1 MKKYKFSDV
10 EQSDDVNSL
19 ILSPLPVWTGYKASD
34 PLKVLTR
41 KNDVYIDIGSG
52 NAKEAFELLY
62 SALFISA
69 LVFMVLIL
77 SLYFLLEARFNLL
90 TTFLGVYSVWL
101 FVALI
106 FIFYVIYSHFKYGKE
121 NMQTRFNRQRREVA
135 WVDEKKQLHRVPWE
149 SFKAWVSSAST
160 IGDSVAYRSSLFGMG
175 PPAPDDPHGFLGV
188 WRMPCGTE
196 LAGIMQWECIR
207 SFMELGPD
215 HIPDVDMT
223 QRDATLHYKKR
234 KKLRR
239 QAEWGDWIKQLLA
252 DWFLGRF
259 WAFKFAKLFERL
271 ESVEIF
277 PEAVEWS
284 KPLPKEQWAKPS
296 AELVELEKKWRQRYK
311 RREKFFDM
319 DRRIAEAKAEGRYYT
334 PVNE

>member
-10 EQSDDVNSL
+10 EQSDDVTSL
-19 ILSPLPVWTGYKASD
+19 ILSPLPIWTGYRAVD
-34 PLKVLTR
+34 HLGVLVK
-41 KNDVYIDIGSG
+41 KNNVYIDIGSG
-52 NAKEAFELLY
+52 NAKAAFELLY
-62 SALFISA
+62 FGLSSSA
-69 LVFMVLIL
+69 LVLISIYFFIYYLL
-77 SLYFLLEARFNLL
+77 SGRFDQV
-90 TTFLGVYSVWL
+90 TASLGVFCLWL
-101 FVALI
+101 LWLI
-106 FIFYVIYSHFKYGKE
+106 ICVFIVVYSHYKHGKE
-121 NMQTRFNRQRREVA
+121 NMQTRINRQRREVA
-135 WVDEKKQLHRVPWE
+135 WVDEKKQLHLVPWE

-160 IGDSVAYRSSLFGMG
+160 IGDSIAYRSSLFGMG

-259 WAFKFAKLFERL
+259 WAFKYAALKERL
-271 ESVEIF
+271 YSVEF
-277 PEAVEWS
+277 SPEAEEWS

-296 AELVELEKKWRQRYK
+296 VELVELEKKWRQRYK

-319 DRRIAEAKAEGRYYT
+319 DHRIAEAKAEGRYYT

>member
-1 MKKYKFSDV
+1 MYKFSDV
-10 EQSDDVNSL
+10 EQSDGVTSL
-19 ILSPLPVWTGYKASD
+19 ILSPLPIWTGYKATD
-34 PLKVLTR
+34 HLGVLVK
-41 KNDVYIDIGSG
+41 KNNVYIDIGSG
-52 NAKEAFELLY
+52 NAKGAFELLY
-62 SALFISA
+62 GGQSIASIILLLSYLFLNVFIYGRFSHSTVILILLCCWLFI
-69 LVFMVLIL
+69 IL
-77 SLYFLLEARFNLL
+77 LCLS
-90 TTFLGVYSVWL
+90 
-101 FVALI
+101 
-106 FIFYVIYSHFKYGKE
+106 FIVISHMQHGKE

-135 WVDEKKQLHRVPWE
+135 WVDEKKQLHLVPWE

-239 QAEWGDWIKQLLA
+239 QAEWGDWIKQVLA

-259 WAFKFAKLFERL
+259 WAFKYAALKERL
-271 ESVEIF
+271 YSVEF
-277 PEAVEWS
+277 SPEAEEWS
-284 KPLPKEQWAKPS
+284 KPLPEEQWAKPS

-319 DRRIAEAKAEGRYYT
+319 DRRTAEAKAEGRYYT
-334 PVNE
+334 PVDE

>member
-1 MKKYKFSDV
+1 MYKFSDV
-10 EQSDDVNSL
+10 EQSDGVTSL
-19 ILSPLPVWTGYKASD
+19 IMSPLPIWTGYKAAD

-52 NAKEAFELLY
+52 NAKEAFEVLYGGFSIATLVLWGIYLFCVLLIEPQ
-62 SALFISA
+62 SGFINWNLMPVILFGW
-69 LVFMVLIL
+69 VLAFCMC
-77 SLYFLLEARFNLL
+77 S
-90 TTFLGVYSVWL
+90 S
-101 FVALI
+101 
-106 FIFYVIYSHFKYGKE
+106 YVIIAHIKHGKE

-135 WVDEKKQLHRVPWE
+135 WVDDKKQLHLVPWE

-160 IGDSVAYRSSLFGMG
+160 IGDSIAYRSSLFGMG

-239 QAEWGDWIKQLLA
+239 QAEWGDWIKQVLA

-259 WAFKFAKLFERL
+259 WAFKYAALKERL
-271 ESVEIF
+271 YSVEF
-277 PEAVEWS
+277 SPEADEWS
-284 KPLPKEQWAKPS
+284 KPLPEEQWAKPS